1 MKRPARSK
9 RSTRTWAP
17 PRLGTSRPHV
27 RLGLLWGVV
36 TLAAAVGGSLVLGPW
51 LAAGAGA
58 AALQSI
64 RQVKAKRRRPDRA
77 GAAAA
82 AVLPPLG
89 AALGPLGAAA
99 GLVAGVTAGALL
111 GTARGRVLRTLSFGL
126 PFGLA
131 AAAPVLLRT
140 RGLAEAGT
148 LLALVWAF
156 DAGDYVVGVGA
167 GKRWEGPAAGLAGMA
182 VVTLCTTA
190 VLVPPFEGTSG
201 WVLGGIAA
209 ALAPLGPVVVS
220 ALLRSSKA
228 DVPAARRL
236 DSLVLA
242 GPAFAIG
249 ALLLLPC

>member
-1 MKRPARSK
+1 MTRR
-9 RSTRTWAP
+9 RTWVP
-17 PRLGTSRPHV
+17 PPLGTHRPHV
-27 RLGLLWGVV
+27 RLGLLWAA
-36 TLAAAVGGSLVLGPW
+36 TTAAAATAGPFVLAPW
-51 LAAGAGA
+51 LAAVAGV
-58 AALQSI
+58 AALQSV
-64 RQVKAKRRRPDRA
+64 RQVKGKGKGRRRRRPDRA

-111 GTARGRVLRTLSFGL
+111 GTARGRVVRTLSFGL

-131 AAAPVLLRT
+131 AAAPVVLRT

-182 VVTLCTTA
+182 VVTLCAAA
-190 VLVPPFEGTSG
+190 VLVPPFEGASA
-201 WVLGGIAA
+201 WVLGGLAA
-209 ALAPLGPVVVS
+209 ALAPIGPVVVS
-220 ALLRSSKA
+220 GLLGSSKS

-242 GPAFAIG
+242 GPAFAAG
-249 ALLLLPC
+249 ALVLLPS